1 MISYQ
6 LYSSRDFPPLS
17 GTLAML
23 AKTGFTCVEGFGGL
37 FQTPAELKEL
47 AAGLTTNNLVMKTS
61 HFGLDMLENQ
71 PDSEKLRI
79 RTSPIPKTAPPQR

>member
-37 FQTPAELKEL
+37 FQTPQQLTELV
-47 AAGLTTNNLVMKTS
+47 AGLKANGLVMKTRDRKS
-61 HFGLDMLENQ
+61 VV
-71 PDSEKLRI
+71 
-79 RTSPIPKTAPPQR
+79 